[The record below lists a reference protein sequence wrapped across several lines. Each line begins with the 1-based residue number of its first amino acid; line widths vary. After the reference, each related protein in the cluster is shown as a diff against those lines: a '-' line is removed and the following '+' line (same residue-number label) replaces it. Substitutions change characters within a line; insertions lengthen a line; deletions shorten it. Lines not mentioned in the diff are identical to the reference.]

1 MLPKFS
7 HKTMKKNNM
16 IKSTKKKETMTKIY
30 MSDEDKMM
38 RDKNLKW
45 SEPTIINNDVKLD
58 YQSIGDCYYDIYCQ
72 PELTSKDD
80 LLKDMVKILNG
91 KLTIEDF
98 KNEIKQWHKERQI

>member
-1 MLPKFS
+1 
-7 HKTMKKNNM
+7 MKKNNM

-91 KLTIEDF
+91 ELTIEDF